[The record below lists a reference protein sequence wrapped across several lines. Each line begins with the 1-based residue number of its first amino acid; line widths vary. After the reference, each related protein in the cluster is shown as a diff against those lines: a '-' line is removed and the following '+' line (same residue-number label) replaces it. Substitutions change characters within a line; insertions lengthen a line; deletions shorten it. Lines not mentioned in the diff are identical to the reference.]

1 MKKGTLLII
10 HNDARQL
17 ELLRDHFDK
26 AGHRVLIATDAA
38 NASTLIRLELPQAII
53 LDLDTPGLNAAALTK
68 ELRSSP
74 RTRHIHVALLTP
86 RGERDDKLAALA
98 AGADEFLSKP
108 VDMDELTLRVR
119 NALRR
124 ASFDN
129 LSNPVTGLPGPRL
142 IEEQLRSLLRRMEQ
156 GNWAILR
163 LSLSGFRAFGDAYG
177 FLAGE
182 QVLRFA
188 AQLFGQVVDRF
199 GKPDDFIGHSG
210 GDSFIIIGTP
220 GPMDALAAELCARF
234 AEGVKTH
241 YSFREREQGYLVV
254 KDADSNERR
263 APLMTLSTRIIT
275 SADGPFSD
283 IRELTQ
289 ALG

>member
-1 MKKGTLLII
+1 VKKGTILII
-10 HNDARQL
+10 QSDAHQL
-17 ELLRDHFDK
+17 ELLRDHFDQ
-26 AGHRVLIATDAA
+26 AGHRVLIAADAT

-53 LDLDTPGLNAAALTK
+53 LDWDTPGLDAAALTK
-68 ELRSSP
+68 ELRASP
-74 RTRHIHVALLTP
+74 RTRHIHVTLLTP

-108 VDMDELTLRVR
+108 VDVDELALRVR

-142 IEEQLRSLLRRMEQ
+142 IEEQLRSLLRRMERED
-156 GNWAILR
+156 WAILR
-163 LSLSGFRAFGDAYG
+163 LSLSGFKAFGEAYG

-182 QVLRFA
+182 EVLRFA
-188 AQLFGQVVDRF
+188 AQLFGQVVDQL
-199 GKPDDFIGHSG
+199 GTPDDFIGHSG

-220 GPMDALAAELCARF
+220 GSMDALATELCTRF
-234 AEGVKTH
+234 KEGVKMH

-254 KDADSNERR
+254 RDADGNEQH
-263 APLMTLSTRIIT
+263 APLMMLSTRLIT
-275 SADGPFSD
+275 SADGPFAD

-289 ALG
+289 ALA